1 MKRFMRINSVGLL
14 LGLLSS
20 YAAGQQFG
28 GQLSISSGESDNA
41 RKLENNKLEERQ
53 DTYEFGLNG
62 KYSNQFLSATAEYTG
77 QDQRFAEDSQE
88 ERKYV
93 DGSSSIILGGAADL
107 FDIELKHSRR
117 TLLTA
122 PDDLNITNNQDDR
135 EIVSAIPRIKKR
147 ITDADFLA
155 LSADFSRVDYKKNE
169 LNNSDRVSADFS
181 WLRSV
186 SKTSSVNLMLQ
197 QTDIEYKHFKDADYR
212 YSSAA
217 LSYSTQLRK
226 FSYSLTAG
234 YNQSERDLGDEYSS
248 PTYSFSAQYL
258 ASYHSFQLSANR
270 AITDSSIGGG
280 NITSVNLDPTDDG
293 AYNVDQIER
302 TSAELSWGTQVI
314 CVKCTFGISA
324 YINQDEYLV
333 LPDERQQ
340 QGASVSFGYSFSDRT
355 SFSYR
360 ISKMEQDF
368 DGMLSGKDYTY
379 KTQVA
384 ELSFDISS
392 GLGLKVFFEN
402 EDRES
407 DQNERTYVENFVGA
421 AIFYSF

>member
-1 MKRFMRINSVGLL
+1 MKRFMRIRPTVLL
-14 LGLLSS
+14 LGLLSN

-28 GQLSISSGESDNA
+28 GHLSVSSGESDNA
-41 RKLENNKLEERQ
+41 RKSEDNKLEERQ
-53 DTYEFGLNG
+53 DTYEVGLNA
-62 KYSNQFLSATAEYTG
+62 KYNNQFLSATAEYTG
-77 QDQRFAEDSQE
+77 QDQRFAEESQE
-88 ERKYV
+88 GRQYV
-93 DGSSSIILGGAADL
+93 DGASSIILGGNADL

-122 PDDLNITNNQDDR
+122 PDDLNITTNQDDR
-135 EIVSAIPRIKKR
+135 EIVSAIPRVKKR

-155 LSADFSRVDYKKNE
+155 LSADFSRVDYTKNE
-169 LNNSDRVSADFS
+169 LNNSERVSTEFS

-186 SKTSSVNLMLQ
+186 SKTSSVNLMMQ
-197 QTDIEYKHFKDADYR
+197 QTDIQYKHFTDADYR
-212 YSSAA
+212 YTNSAI
-217 LSYSTQLRK
+217 SYSTQLRK

-234 YNQSERDLGDEYSS
+234 YNQSKRDMGDEYSS

-258 ASYHSFQLSANR
+258 ASYHSFQLNANR

-280 NITSVNLDPTDDG
+280 NITSVNLNPTDDG

-302 TSAELSWGTQVI
+302 TSAELSWGTQIV

-324 YINQDEYLV
+324 YVNQDEYLV

-340 QGASVSFGYSFSDRT
+340 KGASISFGYSFSDKT

-360 ISKMEQDF
+360 ISNMEQNF

-384 ELSFDISS
+384 ELSFDISN
-392 GLGLKVFFEN
+392 GLGVKIFFEN